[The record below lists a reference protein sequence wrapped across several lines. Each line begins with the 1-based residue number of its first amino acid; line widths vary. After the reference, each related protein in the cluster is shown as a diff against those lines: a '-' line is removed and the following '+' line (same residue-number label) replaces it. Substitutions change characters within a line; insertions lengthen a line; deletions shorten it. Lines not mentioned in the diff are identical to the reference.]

1 MTVSGLDLPYQIPSM
16 RWFQYQICESE
27 PDNMA
32 NSPSKEV
39 KERLAADEPASLPAA
54 VNPVEEPAQK
64 PHPDGLTEATMLETQ
79 VVTPSSKP
87 TPAQEPH
94 HLFTPLAALWPTAT
108 PPEPPKTR
116 QTAVKPTAPQKVKVS
131 FVLLEPGAKQVFLCG
146 EFNGWASDATPM
158 KRDDAGHWET
168 TIALA
173 PGRHEYKFLVDGN
186 WKHDPLARVNVW
198 NQNGTLNSVAQVW
211 A

>member
-1 MTVSGLDLPYQIPSM
+1 MG
-16 RWFQYQICESE
+16 WFQYQICEPE
-27 PDNMA
+27 PENMA
-32 NSPSKEV
+32 NSPSEEV
-39 KERLAADEPASLPAA
+39 KKRLAADGPASLPAA
-54 VNPVEEPAQK
+54 VNPVEEPAQN
-64 PHPDGLTEATMLETQ
+64 PHPDVLTEGAMLEPQ

-87 TPAQEPH
+87 TPAQEPP
-94 HLFTPLAALWPTAT
+94 HLLTPLAALWPSAT
-108 PPEPPKTR
+108 LPERPKTPE
-116 QTAVKPTAPQKVKVS
+116 TAVKPTAPQTVKVT

-168 TIALA
+168 TLALA

-198 NQNGTLNSVAQVW
+198 NQNGTLNSVAQVR

>member
-1 MTVSGLDLPYQIPSM
+1 MENESSKTVEKP
-16 RWFQYQICESE
+16 
-27 PDNMA
+27 
-32 NSPSKEV
+32 
-39 KERLAADEPASLPAA
+39 LAAGEPANLPTA
-54 VNPVEEPAQK
+54 VNPVDELAQNSQK
-64 PHPDGLTEATMLETQ
+64 AGLGETGVMESQ
-79 VVTPSSKP
+79 AEKPSSKP
-87 TPAQEPH
+87 TPAQEPA
-94 HLFTPLAALWPTAT
+94 HLLTPLAALWPTAT

-168 TIALA
+168 TLALA
-173 PGRHEYKFLVDGN
+173 PGRYEYKFLVDGN